1 MDEALKIAKE
11 KFKALHFENIPAICG
26 VSLLNGKIKIK
37 YLTRWYFVPPDAT
50 EITYLEAEKQVPQ
63 REKIIILH
71 YLNSG
76 KGAPLTDK
84 LIDFRE
90 IPSGNMYYSSFEAR
104 IYQPFVVFFG
114 KNPSLFI
121 KASKALEGERIDLGD
136 IAFKFMVLP
145 KIPVNFILHKGDEEF
160 PPACKVLFDASV
172 RDYLPTEDIAI
183 ICEDT
188 VRELTQKVR

>member
-11 KFKALHFENIPAICG
+11 KFKALHFESISARCG
-26 VSLLNGKIKIK
+26 VNLLNDKIKIK
-37 YLTRWYFVPPDAT
+37 YLTRWYLVSPDKIIYFKG
-50 EITYLEAEKQVPQ
+50 EDEVSV

-76 KGAPLTDK
+76 KDKPLSGK

-104 IYQPFVVFFG
+104 IYQPFLAFFG
-114 KNPSLFI
+114 KKPSLFI

-160 PPACKVLFDASV
+160 PPACKVLFDASI

-188 VRELTQKVR
+188 VRELTQR